1 MDIIGHI
8 KTNRTSYKWAILSLC
23 ALVLMIGSYNA
34 GHRDA
39 RANLNTTPSV
49 GDIMPSDT
57 KALILERCIFTLVL
71 TGDFAPKHC
80 SGIQEDDERLILA
93 YETIKADKPEY
104 TKSDKCKT
112 LGLMP

>member
-1 MDIIGHI
+1 MDILGHI
-8 KTNRTSYKWAILSLC
+8 KTNRTAYKWAILSLV
-23 ALVLMIGSYNA
+23 ALILMVGSYNA

-39 RANLNTTPSV
+39 RANLNTTSV
-49 GDIMPSDT
+49 ETETPSDT
-57 KALILERCIFTLVL
+57 QARTLDTCQFVIIL

-80 SGIQEDDERLILA
+80 LGIQEDDERLILA